1 MQYSI
6 QSVIALALLVSS
18 AVTSAYNNE
27 SKDRS
32 LQKRACSDASKQG
45 RQACKSDRANQRQ
58 CIAKVTSDLAQCLS
72 VKPPTTPTPP
82 PPPTPTPSAGS
93 RRATVNIL
101 PDSASTLSVRIQG
114 TVIFMQASANAPLVV
129 TANVT
134 GIPEGEHGWHL
145 HQSGNTFPNC
155 GAAGPH
161 WNPFGV
167 NHGAPGAKVR
177 HEGDFGNFL
186 AAEDGSFVATY
197 TDTRATLFGTNSIIG
212 RALVLH
218 GGVDDLGITD
228 NPLSITTGNA
238 GSRLACGVIG
248 IL

>member
-1 MQYSI
+1 
-6 QSVIALALLVSS
+6 
-18 AVTSAYNNE
+18 
-27 SKDRS
+27 
-32 LQKRACSDASKQG
+32 
-45 RQACKSDRANQRQ
+45 
-58 CIAKVTSDLAQCLS
+58 
-72 VKPPTTPTPP
+72 
-82 PPPTPTPSAGS
+82 
-93 RRATVNIL
+93 
-101 PDSASTLSVRIQG
+101 
-114 TVIFMQASANAPLVV
+114 MQASANAPLVV

-134 GIPEGEHGWHL
+134 GVPAGEHGWHV

-167 NHGAPGAKVR
+167 NHGAPGADVR

>member
-18 AVTSAYNNE
+18 AMASAHNNE

-32 LQKRACSDASKQG
+32 LQKRACWDASKQG
-45 RQACKSDRANQRQ
+45 RQACKSNRANQRQ
-58 CIAKVTSDLAQCLS
+58 CIAKVTSDLLQCLS
-72 VKPPTTPTPP
+72 VKPPPPTTPHLHQHQHHLRDHVAQLSIFYQIQPAHHCQDP
-82 PPPTPTPSAGS
+82 GHSDLHAGFS
-93 RRATVNIL
+93 KR
-101 PDSASTLSVRIQG
+101 STRCNSQCDWY
-114 TVIFMQASANAPLVV
+114 T
-129 TANVT
+129 T
-134 GIPEGEHGWHL
+134 GEHGWHV

-167 NHGAPGAKVR
+167 NHGAPDAKVR

-197 TDTRATLFGTNSIIG
+197 TDNRATLFGTNSIIG